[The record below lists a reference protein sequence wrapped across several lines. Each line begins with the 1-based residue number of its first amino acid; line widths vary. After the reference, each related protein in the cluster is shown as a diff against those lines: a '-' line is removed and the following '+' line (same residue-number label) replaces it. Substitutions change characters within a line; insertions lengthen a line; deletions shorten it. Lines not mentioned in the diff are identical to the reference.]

1 MENDRTILME
11 VAIFSCKPYDKRTLS
26 AYANNRSVK
35 GNRTSN
41 IALSLS
47 YFESRLCMETI
58 SLAKGFDAVSCF
70 VNDDVNAEVIQGLQQ
85 QGTHTIV
92 LRCAGFNNVDLDAAK
107 KAGIKV
113 FHVPD
118 YSPTSVA
125 EHAVALIMTLN
136 RKTHRAYHRVKEGNF
151 ALEGLMGFNLAGR
164 TVGCIGTG
172 RIGAAFCRII
182 RGFGCKVLCYD
193 LSPSKALLD
202 QGYSYVTLDELYRQS
217 DIISLHC
224 PLNASTHHLINK
236 DSLQKMKNGVMII
249 NTSRGALVHAQEAI
263 DALYSQKIGY
273 LGLDVYEQENK
284 MFFEDMSSHI
294 IQDSVFQL
302 MLTFPNV
309 VVTGH
314 QGYFTEEALNHI
326 AETTIDNL
334 LHAQDKNTESH
345 ERQLA

>member
-1 MENDRTILME
+1 MK
-11 VAIFSCKPYDKRTLS
+11 VAVFSCKPYDKRTLTTFADVS
-26 AYANNRSVK
+26 D
-35 GNRTSN
+35 
-41 IALSLS
+41 LSMT
-47 YFESRLCMETI
+47 YFESRLSMETI
-58 SLAKGFDAVSCF
+58 SLVKGFDAVSCF
-70 VNDDVNAEVIQGLQQ
+70 VNDDVNAEVIQCLKLQ
-85 QGTHTIV
+85 GVTTIA

-107 KAGIKV
+107 KHGIKV

-151 ALEGLMGFNLAGR
+151 ALEGLMGFNLEGK

-172 RIGAAFCRII
+172 RIGAAFCRIMK
-182 RGFGCKVLCYD
+182 GFGCRVLCYD
-193 LSPSKALLD
+193 LFPSQELID
-202 QGYSYVTLDELYRQS
+202 QGCQYLTLDEIYQQS

-224 PLNASTHHLINK
+224 PLNDSTHHLINK
-236 DSLQKMKNGVMII
+236 NSLKKMKDGVMII

-263 DALYSQKIGY
+263 DALYSGKIGF

-284 MFFEDMSSHI
+284 IFFEDMSSHI

-314 QGYFTEEALNHI
+314 QGYFTIEALNHI

-334 LHAQDKNTESH
+334 LHHQSDSSGA
-345 ERQLA
+345 RQLA

>member
-1 MENDRTILME
+1 MK
-11 VAIFSCKPYDKRTLS
+11 VAVFSCKPYDKRTLS
-26 AYANNRSVK
+26 DYTHN
-35 GNRTSN
+35 TN
-41 IALSLS
+41 ISMTF
-47 YFESRLCMETI
+47 FESRLSMETI
-58 SLAKGFDAVSCF
+58 GLVKGFDAVSCF
-70 VNDDVNAEVIQGLQQ
+70 VNDDVNAQVIHLLKEQGVN
-85 QGTHTIV
+85 IIA
-92 LRCAGFNNVDLDAAK
+92 LRCAGFNNVDLNAAK
-107 KAGIKV
+107 AEGVEV

-151 ALEGLMGFNLAGR
+151 ALEGLLGFNLEGK

-172 RIGAAFCRII
+172 RIGQAFCRIMK
-182 RGFGCKVLCYD
+182 GFGCNVLCYD
-193 LSPSKALLD
+193 LYPSQELKDL
-202 QGYSYVTLDELYRQS
+202 GCHYIPLDELYQKS

-224 PLNASTHHLINK
+224 PLNDSTHHLINN
-236 DSLQKMKNGVMII
+236 DSLSKMKEGVMII

-263 DALYSQKIGY
+263 DGLYSGKIGY
-273 LGLDVYEQENK
+273 LGLDVYEQENNI
-284 MFFEDMSSHI
+284 FFEDMSSHI

-314 QGYFTEEALNHI
+314 QGYFTDEALNHI

-334 LHAQDKNTESH
+334 IKHGQKDIES
-345 ERQLA
+345 RRLA

>member
-1 MENDRTILME
+1 MK
-11 VAIFSCKPYDKRTLS
+11 VAVFSCKPYDKRTLS
-26 AYANNRSVK
+26 AHAKKNSIE
-35 GNRTSN
+35 GNAIDSA
-41 IALSLS
+41 ALSMS
-47 YFESRLCMETI
+47 YFESRLSMETI
-58 SLAKGFDAVSCF
+58 SLVKGFDAVSCF
-70 VNDDVNAEVIQGLQQ
+70 VNDDVNAEVIHCLKQ
-85 QGTHTIV
+85 QGVNTIA
-92 LRCAGFNNVDLDAAK
+92 LRCAGFNNVDLVAAK
-107 KAGIKV
+107 KEGIKV

-151 ALEGLMGFNLAGR
+151 ALEGLLGFNLEGR

-172 RIGAAFCRII
+172 RIGSAFCRIMK
-182 RGFGCKVLCYD
+182 GFGCKVLCYD
-193 LSPSKALLD
+193 LYPSQELID
-202 QGYSYVTLDELYRQS
+202 QGCEYLSLDELYQQS

-224 PLNASTHHLINK
+224 PLNESTHHLIDKN
-236 DSLQKMKNGVMII
+236 SLAKMKDGVMII

-263 DALYSQKIGY
+263 DALYSKKIGY
-273 LGLDVYEQENK
+273 LGLDVYEQENEI
-284 MFFEDMSSHI
+284 FFEDMSSHI

-314 QGYFTEEALNHI
+314 QGYFTDEALNHI

-334 LHAQDKNTESH
+334 LHHQNEKSYT
-345 ERQLA
+345 RQLA

>member
-1 MENDRTILME
+1 MK
-11 VAIFSCKPYDKRTLS
+11 VAVFSCKPYDKRTL
-26 AYANNRSVK
+26 ATFTNEAD
-35 GNRTSN
+35 
-41 IALSLS
+41 LSMT
-47 YFESRLCMETI
+47 YFESRLSMETI
-58 SLAKGFDAVSCF
+58 SLVKGFDAVSCF
-70 VNDDVNAEVIQGLQQ
+70 VNDDVNADVIHLLKQ
-85 QGTHTIV
+85 QGINTIA
-92 LRCAGFNNVDLDAAK
+92 LRCAGFNNVDLEAAK
-107 KAGIKV
+107 AEGIKV

-151 ALEGLMGFNLAGR
+151 ALEGLMGFNLAGK

-172 RIGAAFCRII
+172 RIGAAFCRIMK
-182 RGFGCKVLCYD
+182 GFGCRVLCYD
-193 LSPSKALLD
+193 LYPSQALID
-202 QGYSYVTLDELYRQS
+202 HGCEYITLEEIYQHS

-236 DSLQKMKNGVMII
+236 HSLDKMKDGVMII

-263 DALYSQKIGY
+263 DALYTGKIGY

-284 MFFEDMSSHI
+284 IFFEDMSSHI

-314 QGYFTEEALNHI
+314 QGYFTIEALNHI
-326 AETTIDNL
+326 AQTTVDNL
-334 LHAQDKNTESH
+334 LHHQSDSSGA
-345 ERQLA
+345 RQLA